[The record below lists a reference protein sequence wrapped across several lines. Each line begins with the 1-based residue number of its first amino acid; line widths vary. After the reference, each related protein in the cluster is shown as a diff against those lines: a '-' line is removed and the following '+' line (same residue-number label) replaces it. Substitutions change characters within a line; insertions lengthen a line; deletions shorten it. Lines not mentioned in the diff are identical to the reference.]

1 MKKFILAAGMLSS
14 AAVYSQVGIDTETPK
29 ATLQVMGKASDPAKA
44 DGIIAPRLTGS
55 ELKAKDAAYGANQNA
70 ALVYVTTPLATTD
83 TSTKTIN
90 VISSGY
96 YYYDAPNNVWVKMNT
111 STNAGNIEP
120 WYNAATNQPADSNT
134 QDIYQMGKVGVGT
147 IPSATS
153 PYQLHVLNTGA
164 TDDTAAKGGIN
175 NFLNNQ
181 GSGNSIGILNS
192 VVDNSTSTTA
202 GGSTYGIQSNV
213 SDVSKK
219 PHSGYGAS
227 ISYNLTGFRNNGAA
241 THVHGGANSVTL
253 NAVGGDL
260 ISGYSYANYA
270 TARATASTGN
280 LTLYSLRGYSGYSI
294 PSSNSGFTF
303 TGNQIFG
310 ALLSARPQG
319 NGEMNLGGIY
329 GVHGSLL
336 FEKTGGTLNV
346 SNHAMGMRS
355 STVFHGE
362 GTYNIDKLM
371 GLLVSKEQTG
381 TSTAVIKNSYGIFIE
396 PYRFI
401 GDTEENAYNLFSD
414 GANTKNYF
422 SGKVGIGTKTPS
434 TKLEVNNGTIN
445 GAIKIVDGTQ
455 GEGKVLTSDANG
467 VGTWRSSASLKTTAL
482 GVFPSADITT
492 RSDLQSLNTTG
503 TDPSDPQKYT
513 GVYIDLEP
521 GKWVVNSGMTIYC
534 FKADLTHFQHAYLS
548 NSQTAVV
555 QNDFQNLGP
564 GANTAFAGKI
574 SNGSV
579 EGIDA
584 DPQRNANFLSGS
596 SVINVTQPTR
606 IYLLLENKPDLYWSY
621 STSAWENYF
630 YAIPINN

>member
-55 ELKAKDAAYGANQNA
+55 ELKAKDAAYGADQNA
-70 ALVYVTTPLATTD
+70 AIVYVSSPLNPLEV
-83 TSTKTIN
+83 STKTVN
-90 VISSGY
+90 VTSVGYFYFDGSIWQKLSAGNTGGDWSLLGNSGTLPGTNFIGTTDAQDFVVKTDNTERERTY
-96 YYYDAPNNVWVKMNT
+96 NAPNTQNFIKKITGGDLYLNGITIGRGKANDVSNT
-111 STNAGNIEP
+111 VIGHNSFSKNITGTDNTTVGSYAFMQNTTGQSNTVLGSYGMHRNTEGNSNIAIGVRALHSNETGGKNIAIGENALSNFYKKSGDNNIAIGYRAGNTLEDGTSNNIVIGSEQKLASTTGSNQLNIGGAIFGTGLTGTQAAPAGNI
-120 WYNAATNQPADSNT
+120 
-134 QDIYQMGKVGVGT
+134 
-147 IPSATS
+147 
-153 PYQLHVLNTGA
+153 
-164 TDDTAAKGGIN
+164 
-175 NFLNNQ
+175 
-181 GSGNSIGILNS
+181 
-192 VVDNSTSTTA
+192 
-202 GGSTYGIQSNV
+202 
-213 SDVSKK
+213 
-219 PHSGYGAS
+219 
-227 ISYNLTGFRNNGAA
+227 
-241 THVHGGANSVTL
+241 
-253 NAVGGDL
+253 
-260 ISGYSYANYA
+260 
-270 TARATASTGN
+270 
-280 LTLYSLRGYSGYSI
+280 
-294 PSSNSGFTF
+294 
-303 TGNQIFG
+303 
-310 ALLSARPQG
+310 
-319 NGEMNLGGIY
+319 
-329 GVHGSLL
+329 
-336 FEKTGGTLNV
+336 
-346 SNHAMGMRS
+346 
-355 STVFHGE
+355 
-362 GTYNIDKLM
+362 
-371 GLLVSKEQTG
+371 
-381 TSTAVIKNSYGIFIE
+381 
-396 PYRFI
+396 
-401 GDTEENAYNLFSD
+401 
-414 GANTKNYF
+414 
-422 SGKVGIGTKTPS
+422 GIGTTTPS
-434 TKLEVNNGTIN
+434 TRLEVNNGTTN

-467 VGTWRSSASLKTTAL
+467 VGTWRTSASLKTTAL

-564 GANTAFAGKI
+564 GANAAFAGKI